1 MKNVTGV
8 RVIITVLFVIMLLS
22 GLNMGCRESAGV
34 LQQVKTV
41 PREAPWG
48 IYRLDPGTQ
57 DVTLIYSFPAD
68 SYPSD
73 LRLNNRGDR
82 FVFAQR
88 PNSSDESTTEI
99 YAVGIYGKNL
109 RRLTDNDY
117 WDLYPVW
124 SPDGA
129 RIAFLSRREKDLDIY
144 VMDADGKNTLKLY
157 DSGDHDADIDWVGNN
172 IVFTSQFMLWIMN
185 DDGTEPVPVTAY
197 PERGK
202 WGKANLPAG
211 DYDPR
216 LSPDGS
222 KIAFERL
229 VNTDDPHG
237 GYDIFTVDRERQG
250 EARLTNSTYSQG
262 LVNWSHSGKE
272 LVYIVAAINGQGKYD
287 IYIMNADGTNNRN
300 ITPDYFAAD
309 FLCHCPAFSR
319 DDTAIY
325 FLGQWWESE

>member
-1 MKNVTGV
+1 MLQGYWWGACFTTVLRQSGGSEKAVKNVTGV
-8 RVIITVLFVIMLLS
+8 RVIITVLFVIMLPS

-57 DVTLIYSFPAD
+57 DVPLIYSFPAD

-88 PNSSDESTTEI
+88 PNSSDESATEI
-99 YAVGIYGKNL
+99 YTVGIDGKSL

-157 DSGDHDADIDWVGNN
+157 DSGDNDADIDWVGNN

-197 PERGK
+197 SDQGK

-216 LSPDGS
+216 LSPDG
-222 KIAFERL
+222 KRVVFERL
-229 VNTDDPHG
+229 EDTASLHG
-237 GYDIFTVDRERQG
+237 GYNLFTINADGTSET
-250 EARLTNSTYSQG
+250 RLTNNGYAQG
-262 LVNWSHSGKE
+262 LASWSRSGKT
-272 LVYIVAAINGQGKYD
+272 LVYIVAAINNEGKYD
-287 IYIMNADGTNNRN
+287 IYTM
-300 ITPDYFAAD
+300 
-309 FLCHCPAFSR
+309 
-319 DDTAIY
+319 
-325 FLGQWWESE
+325 